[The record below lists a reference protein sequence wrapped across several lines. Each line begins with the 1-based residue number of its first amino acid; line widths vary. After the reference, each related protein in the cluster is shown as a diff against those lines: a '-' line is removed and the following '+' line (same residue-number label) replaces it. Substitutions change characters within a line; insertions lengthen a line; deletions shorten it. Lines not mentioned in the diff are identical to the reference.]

1 MNYNETPICGE
12 PMREVPMREA
22 LCGIEKKLTETDI
35 CLMAIIENMIGAPR
49 PEEKAEAREA
59 RCMQDQIC
67 MIDALSD
74 SVMGMAHRIKELMF

>member
-1 MNYNETPICGE
+1 
-12 PMREVPMREA
+12 MREVPMREA
-22 LCGIEKKLTETDI
+22 LCGIEKRLTETNI

-59 RCMQDQIC
+59 RCMQDQIR

-74 SVMGMAHRIKELMF
+74 SAMGMANRIRELMF

>member
-1 MNYNETPICGE
+1 MNYMETPTCGE
-12 PMREVPMREA
+12 PMREVPMREV
-22 LCGIEKKLTETDI
+22 LCGIEKKLTEASI
-35 CLMAIIENMIGAPR
+35 CLMAIIENMIGVPK
-49 PEEKAEAREA
+49 PEEKAESREV

>member
-1 MNYNETPICGE
+1 MNYTETPICGE
-12 PMREVPMREA
+12 PMREVPMREV
-22 LCGIEKKLTETDI
+22 LCGIEKKLTETNI

-49 PEEKAEAREA
+49 PEEKAEAREV
-59 RCMQDQIC
+59 RCMQEQIE